1 MKKKTYIPCELKVTA
16 IQCHGFLAYST
27 NDQVTNEPQLSRR
40 FTFDDDDSSDE

>member
-16 IQCHGFLAYST
+16 IQCHGFLAQSAYDEYS
-27 NDQVTNEPQLSRR
+27 DKPQLSRQ